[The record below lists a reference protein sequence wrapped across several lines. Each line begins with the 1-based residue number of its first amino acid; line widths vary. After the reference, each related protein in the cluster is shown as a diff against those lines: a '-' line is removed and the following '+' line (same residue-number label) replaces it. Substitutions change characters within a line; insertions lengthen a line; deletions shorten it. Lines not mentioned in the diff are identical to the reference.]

1 VTAGLNRYGVVARPN
16 DTRQITR
23 EVGIEE
29 NTWAPV
35 DLRPILAGER
45 TSEPPSI
52 LQREDGP
59 CLLYPGKV
67 HSLYG
72 EPEAGK
78 GWVVLAATAEQLRA
92 GERVVY
98 IDFEDD
104 AETAVERLRALGV
117 DDELIGESFIYLRPD
132 EPLKPS
138 ELSRAELDG
147 ALNPPPSL
155 IVIDGLTEALAVE
168 GIDLNSNSDVAD
180 WIVLLPRRVARSTG
194 AATVIIDHQ
203 AKDSDG
209 RGRWAIGAQHKLAG
223 VHVAYSIKAIKPF
236 GRGLDGSSRI
246 NVEKDRPGHVRRHA
260 DERVVAEVRFSSELE
275 SGSVALTLE
284 PPNAEA
290 WQPTE
295 KMEAIS
301 LVLEG
306 APEGMSRAQI
316 VRSVVGKEKTLDE
329 AIRLLAAE
337 GRIEVDHL
345 GPGKASIHRSVSA
358 FRAPVEGG
366 GK

>member
-1 VTAGLNRYGVVARPN
+1 MPRAGN
-16 DTRQITR
+16 TRQVAT
-23 EVGIEE
+23 ELEIEE

-35 DLRPILAGER
+35 DLEPILAGER
-45 TSEPPSI
+45 TSEPPTI
-52 LQREDGP
+52 LRREDGP

-78 GWVVLAATAEQLRA
+78 GWVVLSAAAEQLLA

-117 DDELIGESFIYLRPD
+117 DDELIGASFVYLRPD

-147 ALNPPPSL
+147 ALDPPPSL
-155 IVIDGLTEALAVE
+155 IVIDGLTEALAIE

-180 WIVLLPRRVARSTG
+180 WIVLLPRRVARATG

-203 AKDSDG
+203 AKDGDG

-246 NVEKDRPGHVRRHA
+246 SVEKDRPGHVRRHA
-260 DERVVAEVRFSSELE
+260 DERVVAEVKFSSDLE
-275 SGSVALTLE
+275 SGSVAMTFE
-284 PPNAEA
+284 PPNAET
-290 WQPTE
+290 WKPTE
-295 KMEAIS
+295 KMETIS
-301 LVLEG
+301 LLLEK
-306 APEGMSRAQI
+306 ATAGMSGRQI
-316 VRSVVGKEKTLDE
+316 VDAVGGKEKTVKE
-329 AIRLLAAE
+329 ALRVLEAE
-337 GRIEVDHL
+337 GHIEVERL
-345 GPGKASIHRSVSA
+345 GSGKPSIHRSVSA
-358 FRAPVEGG
+358 YRAPIEGG
-366 GK
+366 EK